1 MEQKP
6 LGLRH
11 NGRGT
16 KGSKTVNIAITFSNI
31 SLLCYVA
38 ASILYVITL
47 RPAAPQPETSQ
58 NQFAPPTKTASHIRP
73 AWWAG
78 AFHQP
83 WVTTLAF
90 ALLTFATVSITIALA
105 AYFGDIPLLDL
116 SGLMLTAMI
125 SWMAIHGHLQFG
137 LKLVGPFVAPLA
149 TLILLVQFLFVPL
162 KSGTQP
168 EAVPTYLGT
177 GHILS
182 SIVGQAFAIMA
193 CAISILYLW
202 QQNLLK
208 KKRLDQIPKS
218 IPAIDQLSHYLVLS
232 LWSGFLFIT
241 LGLVT
246 GALYFQ
252 RLEKI
257 PTDGDYALKV
267 AWAILVW
274 LWYLATLVA
283 LNIFH
288 RPHKKIAQ
296 MALGGFALLAISYFG
311 MGILRPLGRG

>member
-1 MEQKP
+1 M
-6 LGLRH
+6 
-11 NGRGT
+11 
-16 KGSKTVNIAITFSNI
+16 NIAITFSNI

-38 ASILYVITL
+38 ASILYVTTL
-47 RPAAPQPETSQ
+47 RPAAPTPDSSQ
-58 NQFAPPTKTASHIRP
+58 HSQMTPSKTAPHGVT
-73 AWWAG
+73 AWWLNVIN
-78 AFHQP
+78 QP
-83 WVTTLAF
+83 WITTLAF
-90 ALLTFATVSITIALA
+90 IILTLATISVTIALA
-105 AYFGDIPLLDL
+105 AYLGEIPLLDL

-137 LKLVGPFVAPLA
+137 LRLVGPFVAPLA
-149 TLILLVQFLFVPL
+149 TLILLVQFLFAPL
-162 KSGTQP
+162 KSGAHV
-168 EAVPTYLGT
+168 EAIPTYLGI

-202 QQNLLK
+202 QQSLLK
-208 KKRLDQIPKS
+208 KKKLDQIPRS
-218 IPAIDQLSHYLVLS
+218 IPAIDQLSRYLVLS
-232 LWSGFLFIT
+232 LWAGFLFIT

-257 PTDGDYALKV
+257 PTDGDYILKV
-267 AWAILVW
+267 AWAIFVW

-283 LNIFH
+283 LNILH

-311 MGILRPLGRG
+311 MGILRPLGGG

>member
-1 MEQKP
+1 M
-6 LGLRH
+6 
-11 NGRGT
+11 NNA
-16 KGSKTVNIAITFSNI
+16 SIFSNI

-38 ASILYVITL
+38 ASILYVATL
-47 RPAAPQPETSQ
+47 RPSTPPPESLAGNAPLL
-58 NQFAPPTKTASHIRP
+58 AKGR
-73 AWWAG
+73 
-78 AFHQP
+78 HQP
-83 WVTTLAF
+83 GSPWTAAGLWSSPWLNVVAF
-90 ALLTFATVSITIALA
+90 LLLTSATVSITLALA
-105 AYFGDIPLLDL
+105 AYLGKVPLLEL

-162 KSGTQP
+162 KTGSPLETI
-168 EAVPTYLGT
+168 PTYLGI

-208 KKRLDQIPKS
+208 KKRLDQLPQS
-218 IPAIDQLSHYLVLS
+218 IPAIDQLSRHLVLS
-232 LWSGFLFIT
+232 LWAGFLFIT

-257 PTDGDYALKV
+257 PSDTDYLLKV
-267 AWAILVW
+267 AWAIFVW
-274 LWYLATLVA
+274 VWYLATLVA

-288 RPHKKIAQ
+288 RPHKRIAQ

-311 MGILRPLGRG
+311 MGILRPLGGG